1 MRTETTDIYRAFFD
15 AAPDAVV
22 AVNAEGRI
30 VAANAQVTALFG
42 YERDELLGQPVE
54 ILLPA
59 RYRDGHATHR
69 SRYAAHPTTRPM
81 GAGLDLWGR
90 HRDGVE
96 FPVDISLSPATGD
109 GERLTLAAIRD
120 VTTRR
125 RNEEEVRASERRF
138 RMMFEDAPLGMAM
151 IDRQQ
156 RLRQVN
162 DALCRLLEAD
172 RGDLVTCSIADL
184 TPPEDSTRYVELLGQ
199 LFDGALPHVTLEK
212 RFQTRT
218 GRVVWA
224 EVTFSAL
231 GAMGDEDALAVA
243 MVEDITARKQAEAR
257 LTHLATHDELTG
269 LANRSLLTDRLRLAQ
284 ARSARSGQVF
294 AVLFVDL
301 DGFKRVNDDLGHP
314 VGDAVLAEVGRR
326 IQFAVRPVDTAAR
339 HGGDEFVLC
348 CEDLGADEP
357 AARGVIEQ
365 VVGRLL
371 ATLAEPIAAAGH
383 DVTPSACVGVVL
395 ARGDAATPAGLIAD
409 ADAAMYRAK
418 SAGRGRAAFAV
429 DPP

>member
-1 MRTETTDIYRAFFD
+1 MRAETTDIYRAFFD

-22 AVNAEGRI
+22 AVDADGRI
-30 VAANAQVTALFG
+30 VDANAQVTALFG

-69 SRYAAHPTTRPM
+69 SRYAARPTRRPM

-90 HRDGVE
+90 HREGIE
-96 FPVDISLSPATGD
+96 FPVDVSLSPATGD
-109 GERLTLAAIRD
+109 GAQLTLAAIRD
-120 VTTRR
+120 VTARR
-125 RNEEEVRASERRF
+125 RNEQELRASERRF
-138 RMMFEDAPLGMAM
+138 RMVFEDAPFGMAM
-151 IDRQQ
+151 IDRRE

-162 DALCRLLEAD
+162 DALCRLLEGD
-172 RGDLVTCSIADL
+172 PGDLINCSIADL
-184 TPPEDSTRYVELLGQ
+184 TPPEDSARYVELLGQ
-199 LFDGALPHVTLEK
+199 LFDGALPRVTLEK

-231 GAMGDEDALAVA
+231 GAMGDEDALAVT

-269 LANRSLLTDRLRLAQ
+269 LANRSLLTDRLRQAQ

-301 DGFKRVNDDLGHP
+301 DGFKRVNDDLGHQ

-326 IQFAVRPVDTAAR
+326 IESAVRPVDTAAR

-348 CEDLGADEP
+348 CEDLGGDEP
-357 AARGVIEQ
+357 AARRAIDE
-365 VVGRLL
+365 VVSRLL
-371 ATLAEPIAAAGH
+371 AVLAEPIAAAGH
-383 DVTPSACVGVVL
+383 DVTTSACVGVVL
-395 ARGDAATPAGLIAD
+395 ARGDGATPAGLIAE
-409 ADAAMYRAK
+409 ADGAMYRAK
-418 SAGRGRAAFAV
+418 STGRGRAAFAG
-429 DPP
+429 DPA